1 MWKKVK
7 CKGKDVWGK
16 CNAKN
21 QLLIKNGLVEIRYSQ
36 GANAKIYR
44 AKVEN
49 VSDPDGAEK
58 VISPT
63 IGFGSAKNRTAEQEE
78 KARAAAEEHIEQLS
92 NNTVICFTD
101 GSCKGN
107 PGPAGVGVY
116 VEFPEGETERHSV
129 YLGRATNNVAELT
142 AISEAIDVVAKYEKY
157 NNNPIVLF
165 TDSRYVEGSLT
176 KNWKAKANRPLI
188 QSIKAKIRTRGK
200 IRIQWVAGHAGIAGN
215 EVADELANEAI
226 DQNQS

>member
-1 MWKKVK
+1 MWKKIK

-21 QLLIKNGLVEIRYSQ
+21 QLLIKNGLVEIRYSNSE
-36 GANAKIYR
+36 NAKIYR
-44 AKVEN
+44 ARTEN
-49 VSDPDGAEK
+49 VSDSDGVGQA
-58 VISPT
+58 VPT
-63 IGFGSAKNRTAEQEE
+63 SIGFGSAKNRTAEQEE
-78 KARAAAEEHIEQLS
+78 RARNTAEEQINQLS
-92 NNTVICFTD
+92 ENTVICFTD

-116 VEFPEGETERHSV
+116 VEFPAGESAKHHL
-129 YLGRATNNVAELT
+129 YLGKATNNVAELT
-142 AISEAIDVVAKYEKY
+142 AISEALDVVAKHEDYKD
-157 NNNPIVLF
+157 NPIVIF

-200 IRIQWVAGHAGIAGN
+200 VRIQWIAGHAGIAGN
-215 EVADELANEAI
+215 EEADQLANEAI
-226 DQNQS
+226 DQNI